1 MNAIQVAVYVVVV
14 EVMLAIGVLATWAVA
29 AR

>member
-1 MNAIQVAVYVVVV
+1 MNALQVAVYVVVV
-14 EVMLAIGVLATWAVA
+14 EVMFAVGVLATWAVA